1 MTTVLCIGGDAGIL
15 EIKKALLEPRGYIV
29 LTAPDGE
36 TGVAISRKHSVDV
49 TVLDFNMA
57 GMDSYK
63 TAAILMKE
71 QPTVPVV
78 ICSGS
83 ADELPESLKWFADAL
98 VSKSDGPEALF
109 AAIEKAMGFN
119 TAAKRSP
126 IRATAGSEKQ
136 LSAYWQAT

>member
-1 MTTVLCIGGDAGIL
+1 MTTVLCIGSDAGIL
-15 EIKKALLEPRGYIV
+15 EIKKALLAPRGYIV

-36 TGVAISRKHSVDV
+36 TGVAISREHSVDV
-49 TVLDFNMA
+49 TVLDFSVV

-83 ADELPESLKWFADAL
+83 AEDLPESLKWFADAF
-98 VSKSDGPEALF
+98 VWKSDGPEALL
-109 AAIEKAMGFN
+109 AAIEKVLGFE

-126 IRATAGSEKQ
+126 VRATGGTERQ

>member
-1 MTTVLCIGGDAGIL
+1 MTTLLCIGGDTGIL

-57 GMDSYK
+57 GMDTYK

-83 ADELPESLKWFADAL
+83 AEDLPESLKWFADAL
-98 VSKSDGPEALF
+98 VSKSDGPEALL
-109 AAIEKAMGFN
+109 AAIDRVMGFK

-126 IRATAGSEKQ
+126 VRATGGTERQ